1 MSHTFLGSPAAE
13 ERISLFT
20 MPPPSQ
26 SPALA
31 LTLLAEPFFVLQ
43 TEKPSAA
50 LLAAFTTPEV
60 PGQFLSITRTKEEL
74 SIVGSMGTGS
84 VVPEGAE
91 AKWKCLRVAGPM
103 DFGMSSILDDY
114 GELMDSR
121 AHWDHVGADRAA
133 RQGWRADLCRLDM
146 VGCVVDSSWTSAL
159 ILR

>member
-1 MSHTFLGSPAAE
+1 
-13 ERISLFT
+13 

-43 TEKPSAA
+43 TDKPSAA
-50 LLAAFTTPEV
+50 LLAAFTAPEV

-74 SIVGSMGTGS
+74 SIVGSMSTGS

-91 AKWKCLRVAGPM
+91 AKWKCFRVAGPM
-103 DFGMSSILDDY
+103 DFGMSSALDVY
-114 GELMDSR
+114 GEPMKSR
-121 AHWDHVGADRAA
+121 AHWDHVGANRAA
-133 RQGWRADLCRLDM
+133 RQGCRAGLCRLDM
-146 VGCVVDSSWTSAL
+146 VGSIVDPSWTCAL